1 MMFGN
6 KMSSQSSRVI
16 EGEDIRKIV
25 RAGGRGEMNG
35 ELGEWGRWLQQNSAF
50 WTQQGSH
57 TIEFTMIVT
66 VVTVVTAC
74 TGSA

>member
-1 MMFGN
+1 MMMFGN

-25 RAGGRGEMNG
+25 RAGGGGDEWG
-35 ELGEWGRWLQQNSAF
+35 VGEWRRWLQQNSVF

-57 TIEFTMIVT
+57 TIEFTTIVT